1 MAIVLRMNKGSAL
14 SFAEVDGNFTDIN
27 TRTVTLE
34 TNKSNW
40 DTAYSWGDH
49 NAQTY
54 LNNTDMT
61 TNAPTNGQYLQWN
74 GTKWIPAGV
83 TATNFDGSPAASV
96 TTSLINNWNTAFSWG
111 DHSVAGYSTF
121 NGNYSNLTNKPSIPS
136 TLLNLSI
143 NDGTSGQVLTTNGSG
158 TFSFTDK
165 TPNQNL
171 FSTIAVNGQSNIV
184 ADADTDTLTFVAGN
198 NITITTDSNSDS
210 ITIASSAATQNVFD
224 KIAVSGQSNV
234 VADNTTDTLTL
245 VAGANMTIS
254 TDVNNDSV
262 TFASSG
268 TTQNLFDKI
277 AVSGQ
282 SNVEADSAT
291 DTLTLIAGNN
301 ITITTD
307 ANNDSVTFASSTAT
321 QNLFDK
327 IAVSGQSNVE
337 ADSATD
343 TLTLVAGAN
352 MSITT
357 DATGDSVTFASSGTT
372 QNLFDKIAVSGQPN
386 VEADSATDTLTLVA
400 GANMTITT
408 DANNDSVT
416 FASAPAFAR
425 TTAAGTTSSI
435 ANGVGAYLSVTGFK
449 SYYLLKI
456 QTSAAAWVTVYTDV
470 TSRSLD
476 ASRTETTDPLPG
488 QGIIAEVITTGA
500 QTIKITPG
508 VFGFNNES
516 TVSSSIPLKVVNK
529 SGSTAAITVT
539 MTVVQVEG

>member
-74 GTKWIPAGV
+74 GTKWIPAAV

-96 TTSLINNWNTAFSWG
+96 STSLINNWNTAFSWG

-171 FSTIAVNGQSNIV
+171 FSTIAVNGQSNVV

-224 KIAVSGQSNV
+224 KIAVSGQSNI

-245 VAGANMTIS
+245 IAGANMTIS

-291 DTLTLIAGNN
+291 DTLTLVAGANM
-301 ITITTD
+301 TISTD
-307 ANNDSVTFASSTAT
+307 VNNDSVTFASS

-352 MSITT
+352 M
-357 DATGDSVTFASSGTT
+357 
-372 QNLFDKIAVSGQPN
+372 
-386 VEADSATDTLTLVA
+386 
-400 GANMTITT
+400 TITT
-408 DANNDSVT
+408 DAAGDSVT

-435 ANGVGAYLSVTGFK
+435 ANGAADNISVTVFK

-456 QTSAAAWVTVYTDV
+456 QTSAAAWVTVYTDIV
-470 TSRSLD
+470 SRTLD

-516 TVSSSIPLKVVNK
+516 TVSSSIPIKVVNK

>member
-54 LNNTDMT
+54 LNNTDIITNTPT
-61 TNAPTNGQYLQWN
+61 TGQYLQWN
-74 GTKWIPAGV
+74 GTKWIPAAV
-83 TATNFDGSPAASV
+83 SATNFDGSPAASV

-121 NGNYSNLTNKPSIPS
+121 NGNYSNLTNQPSIPS

-171 FSTIAVNGQSNIV
+171 FSTIAVDGASNIV

-224 KIAVSGQSNV
+224 KIAVTGTTGQSNV
-234 VADNTTDTLTL
+234 EADNTTDILTL
-245 VAGANMTIS
+245 HAGANMTIN
-254 TDVNNDSV
+254 TDPNSDTV

-277 AVSGQ
+277 AVTGTTGQ
-282 SNVEADSAT
+282 SNVEADSTT
-291 DTLTLIAGNN
+291 DTLTLH
-301 ITITTD
+301 
-307 ANNDSVTFASSTAT
+307 
-321 QNLFDK
+321 
-327 IAVSGQSNVE
+327 
-337 ADSATD
+337 
-343 TLTLVAGAN
+343 
-352 MSITT
+352 
-357 DATGDSVTFASSGTT
+357 
-372 QNLFDKIAVSGQPN
+372 
-386 VEADSATDTLTLVA
+386 A

-408 DANNDSVT
+408 DVAGDSVT

-425 TTAAGTTSSI
+425 TTAAGTTSSV
-435 ANGVGAYLSVTGFK
+435 ANGAADNISVTVFK

-456 QTSAAAWVTVYTDV
+456 QTSAAAWVTVYTDIA
-470 TSRSLD
+470 SRSLD

-516 TVSSSIPLKVVNK
+516 TVTSSIPLKVVNK

>member
-74 GTKWIPAGV
+74 GTKWIPAAV

-96 TTSLINNWNTAFSWG
+96 STSLINNWNTAFSWG

-171 FSTIAVNGQSNIV
+171 FSTIAVNGQSNVV

-224 KIAVSGQSNV
+224 KIAVSGQSNI

-245 VAGANMTIS
+245 IAGANMTIS

-291 DTLTLIAGNN
+291 DTLTL
-301 ITITTD
+301 
-307 ANNDSVTFASSTAT
+307 
-321 QNLFDK
+321 
-327 IAVSGQSNVE
+327 
-337 ADSATD
+337 
-343 TLTLVAGAN
+343 
-352 MSITT
+352 
-357 DATGDSVTFASSGTT
+357 
-372 QNLFDKIAVSGQPN
+372 
-386 VEADSATDTLTLVA
+386 VA

-408 DANNDSVT
+408 DAAGDSVT

-435 ANGVGAYLSVTGFK
+435 ANGAADNISVTVFK

-456 QTSAAAWVTVYTDV
+456 QTSAAAWVTVYTDIV
-470 TSRSLD
+470 SRTLD

-516 TVSSSIPLKVVNK
+516 TVSSSIPIKVVNK

>member
-74 GTKWIPAGV
+74 GTKWIPAAV

-96 TTSLINNWNTAFSWG
+96 STSLINSWNTAFSWG

-171 FSTIAVNGQSNIV
+171 FSTIAVNGQSNVV

-224 KIAVSGQSNV
+224 KIAVSGQSNI

-245 VAGANMTIS
+245 IAGANMTIS

-291 DTLTLIAGNN
+291 DTLTL
-301 ITITTD
+301 
-307 ANNDSVTFASSTAT
+307 
-321 QNLFDK
+321 
-327 IAVSGQSNVE
+327 
-337 ADSATD
+337 
-343 TLTLVAGAN
+343 
-352 MSITT
+352 
-357 DATGDSVTFASSGTT
+357 
-372 QNLFDKIAVSGQPN
+372 
-386 VEADSATDTLTLVA
+386 VA

-408 DANNDSVT
+408 DAAGDSVT

-435 ANGVGAYLSVTGFK
+435 ANGAADNISVTVFK

-456 QTSAAAWVTVYTDV
+456 QTSAAAWVTVYTDIV
-470 TSRSLD
+470 SRTLD

-516 TVSSSIPLKVVNK
+516 TVSSSIPIKVVNK

>member
-327 IAVSGQSNVE
+327 IAVSGQPNVE

-352 MSITT
+352 MTIST
-357 DATGDSVTFASSGTT
+357 DVNNDSVTFASS
-372 QNLFDKIAVSGQPN
+372 QNLFDKIAVSGQSN

>member
-54 LNNTDMT
+54 LNNTDIITNTPT
-61 TNAPTNGQYLQWN
+61 TGQYLQWN
-74 GTKWIPAGV
+74 GTKWIPAAV
-83 TATNFDGSPAASV
+83 SATNFDGSPAASV

-121 NGNYSNLTNKPSIPS
+121 NGNYSNLTNQPSIPS

-171 FSTIAVNGQSNIV
+171 FSTIAVDGASNIV

-224 KIAVSGQSNV
+224 KIAV
-234 VADNTTDTLTL
+234 T
-245 VAGANMTIS
+245 
-254 TDVNNDSV
+254 
-262 TFASSG
+262 G
-268 TTQNLFDKI
+268 TT
-277 AVSGQ
+277 GQ

-291 DTLTLIAGNN
+291 DTLTLH
-301 ITITTD
+301 
-307 ANNDSVTFASSTAT
+307 
-321 QNLFDK
+321 
-327 IAVSGQSNVE
+327 
-337 ADSATD
+337 
-343 TLTLVAGAN
+343 
-352 MSITT
+352 
-357 DATGDSVTFASSGTT
+357 
-372 QNLFDKIAVSGQPN
+372 
-386 VEADSATDTLTLVA
+386 A

-408 DANNDSVT
+408 DVAGDSVT

-425 TTAAGTTSSI
+425 TTAAGTTSSV
-435 ANGVGAYLSVTGFK
+435 ANGAADNISVTVFK

-456 QTSAAAWVTVYTDV
+456 QTSAAAWVTVYTDIA
-470 TSRSLD
+470 SRSLD

-516 TVSSSIPLKVVNK
+516 TVTSSIPLKVVNK